1 MDPTVGKS
9 VMAELSDEDVVQAQ
23 TVTWLW
29 SSKAEWGPA
38 TIPPARI
45 FARGDMIAG
54 ATSDTYTPTAAECLR
69 VTARYDDGEGEN
81 KNAVMTVMVGAT

>member
-1 MDPTVGKS
+1 
-9 VMAELSDEDVVQAQ
+9 MAELSDEDVVQAQ

-29 SSKAEWGPA
+29 SSNSNGGDCDENTAS
-38 TIPPARI
+38 TI

-69 VTARYDDGEGEN
+69 VTARYDRWRG
-81 KNAVMTVMVGAT
+81 